1 MNTGPADTRSP
12 HLDLADLIAEANGQA
27 AGDRTREHLA
37 RCEHCRAEAN
47 RWNLV
52 ADGVRGLTAATPE
65 PAQPAWPRRSRS
77 RVLAGPWRRRMMLT
91 SAAAAL
97 VVLGGAGYWVS
108 SAFSRPAAGTV
119 LTAVSG
125 CAGTELANGTL
136 EQVNGTSLVI
146 GTSSGQR
153 VTVTTSASAVV
164 SVAGA
169 LLSDITDGAPVIAL
183 GPSSGGTIAAT
194 SVTAGPPPGDGK
206 GHLTVTPPP
215 GWSVAQGTVSGAS
228 TSGFTVVT
236 PGGARVPVTTSAGT
250 FVVVPHASLGQLR
263 VGVTT
268 VAVGQPGPDGTLTA
282 AGVLQQP
289 PGPLQVHLNMATRSC
304 PPAAVDAALAAALT
318 SGG

>member
-1 MNTGPADTRSP
+1 MNAGPADTRSP
-12 HLDLADLIAEANGQA
+12 HLDLDDLIAEATGRA
-27 AGDRTREHLA
+27 ADDKIREHLA

-52 ADGVRGLTAATPE
+52 AGGVRGLTAATPE
-65 PAQPAWPRRSRS
+65 TAQPAWPRRTRS
-77 RVLAGPWRRRMMLT
+77 RVLPGPWRRRTMLA

-97 VVLGGAGYWVS
+97 VILGGAGYWAS
-108 SAFSRPAAGTV
+108 SAFTRHATGTV
-119 LTAVSG
+119 LTAVTG

-146 GTSSGQR
+146 GTASGQR

-169 LLSDITDGAPVIAL
+169 LLSDVTDGAPVIAL

-194 SVTAGPPPGDGK
+194 SVTVGPPPGG
-206 GHLTVTPPP
+206 GNGPLTVTPPP
-215 GWSVAQGTVSGAS
+215 GWSVAQGTVSDTS

-250 FVVVPHASLGQLR
+250 FVVVPRASLGQLR
-263 VGVTT
+263 AGVTT
-268 VAVGQPGPDGTLTA
+268 VAVGHPGPDGTLTA

-289 PGPLQVHLNMATRSC
+289 PGPLQVHLNLATRGCS
-304 PPAAVDAALAAALT
+304 PASVDDALAAALT